1 MAGAAA
7 WGWIAVAALSGAT
20 AVAVGAFAAHGLDLS
35 TPAGVKAREW
45 LQTGSHYAMIH
56 ALAILAVAAL
66 AHGGALSGGLAVTAQ
81 SLFVAGSVLFPG
93 ALYGLALGGPRW
105 FGAVAPIG
113 GTAFILGWVCVALAA
128 LLAAKAD

>member
-7 WGWIAVAALSGAT
+7 WGWIVVAALSGAI

-35 TPAGVKAREW
+35 TAAGVKAREW

-66 AHGGALSGGLAVTAQ
+66 ARGGALSGGLAVTAQ
-81 SLFVAGSVLFPG
+81 SLFVVGSVLFPG
-93 ALYGLALGGPRW
+93 ALYALAFGGPRW

-113 GTAFILGWVCVALAA
+113 GTAFILGWVCLAVAA
-128 LLAAKAD
+128 LFAAKAG